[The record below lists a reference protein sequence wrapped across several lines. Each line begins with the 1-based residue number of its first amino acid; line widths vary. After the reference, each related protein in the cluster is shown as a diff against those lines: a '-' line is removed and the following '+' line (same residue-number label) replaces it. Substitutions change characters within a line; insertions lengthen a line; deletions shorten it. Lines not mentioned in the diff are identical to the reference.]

1 MTDILTIFILD
12 AYVVIDPRSIFS
24 YVTPYF
30 ALDFEIK
37 PEQLLEPFFVST
49 LVGDSVIA
57 SHVYK
62 GCRIIVKDR
71 ETTTDITK
79 LKMIEIDAIMGM
91 DWLSKCYGRA
101 NDCRVKIVKFEF
113 PNEPTRIWKSNILE
127 PRDTNA
133 EVPTLESVPIVNE
146 YLEVF
151 PKKLP
156 GIPPDRVIDF
166 GIDVLPNVQPISIPP
181 YRMLKIFEKWS
192 NQGIRLDESDDGYL
206 VAYVIA
212 RSSLIEHVKAKQF
225 EDPNMVNIQNCVQSK
240 NILDFALDDDR
251 VLKIN
256 GRLWVPNID
265 GLRDEIMAEAHNSR
279 YFVHSGCT
287 KIYKD
292 LLDIYWWNK
301 MKESISN
308 FVSRSLNYQQVKVE
322 RQRPGGL
329 AQNIEI
335 PLWKWEMINIDFV
348 VGLPRTRLKHDSIW
362 AKFYLKEIV
371 RLHGIPVSIISDRGA
386 QFTAHFWPSFQ
397 EGLGTCVNLSTS
409 FHPQTDG
416 QAERTIQTL
425 EDMLRACV
433 IDFGGNWD
441 DICLLLNSLII
452 IAIRSPV
459 GWFEPT
465 EVGLLGPNL
474 VHNALQK
481 GYKPDP
487 AHMISPEVVEINEG
501 LTYEE
506 EPVEILDRQVRRLR
520 TKDIAS
526 VKVL

>member
-12 AYVVIDPRSIFS
+12 AYVVIDPRSTFS

-156 GIPPDRVIDF
+156 DIPPDRVIDF

-181 YRMLKIFEKWS
+181 YRMLKIKEKDIPKTAFRTRYGHFEFLVMSFRLSNAPATFMDLMNRFFKPFLDTFVIIFIDDILVYSRSQEEHVDHLRFVEGFSSLASPLTKLTQKTVKFQWSNACEKYFQELKARLITTPILTLPRSSSDFTVYCDASRLKIFEKWS

-256 GRLWVPNID
+256 GRLWVPNVD

-322 RQRPGGL
+322 HQRPGGL

-335 PLWKWEMINIDFV
+335 PLWKW
-348 VGLPRTRLKHDSIW
+348 
-362 AKFYLKEIV
+362 
-371 RLHGIPVSIISDRGA
+371 
-386 QFTAHFWPSFQ
+386 
-397 EGLGTCVNLSTS
+397 
-409 FHPQTDG
+409 
-416 QAERTIQTL
+416 
-425 EDMLRACV
+425 
-433 IDFGGNWD
+433 
-441 DICLLLNSLII
+441 
-452 IAIRSPV
+452 
-459 GWFEPT
+459 
-465 EVGLLGPNL
+465 
-474 VHNALQK
+474 
-481 GYKPDP
+481 
-487 AHMISPEVVEINEG
+487 
-501 LTYEE
+501 
-506 EPVEILDRQVRRLR
+506 
-520 TKDIAS
+520 
-526 VKVL
+526 